1 MGTMARLIDS
11 GLEQVRNV
19 LVRMGNLAHEAISL
33 SLEGYMNGV
42 STYLKVREI
51 SDILVSTSDEA
62 EDKVFELIA
71 RFQPVASD
79 LRLLKSY
86 MKISY
91 NLARYGRYALDIS
104 QIYEKLDGLGL
115 CEDWVRKHV
124 EEMAVKVL
132 KMIRLSIDLLENRD
146 VKMAKSLSELEN
158 QVDEMYFKFLDKL
171 IGETSGVTKC
181 IISSVLVVRYL
192 ERIADHAT
200 YIGESIVYIVTGERI
215 MLR

>member
-1 MGTMARLIDS
+1 MARLIDS
-11 GLEQVRNV
+11 GLEQVRSM
-19 LVRMGNLAHEAISL
+19 LIRMGDLAHNAIFTSL
-33 SLEGYMNGV
+33 QGYVDGV
-42 STYLKVREI
+42 STYLEVQKT
-51 SDILVSTSDEA
+51 SDILVSTADEA

-115 CEDWVRKHV
+115 CEEWIRNHV
-124 EEMAVKVL
+124 KEMAKKVL
-132 KMIRLSIDLLENRD
+132 VMIRISMDMLENRD
-146 VKMAKSLSELEN
+146 VKMAKTLSELEK
-158 QVDEMYFKFLDKL
+158 QVDEMYFKFLDRL
-171 IGETSGVTKC
+171 IEETSAVNRC
-181 IISSVLVVRYL
+181 IISSVLVVRYM

-200 YIGESIVYIVTGERI
+200 YIGESVVYIVTGERVV
-215 MLR
+215 LR

>member
-1 MGTMARLIDS
+1 MTRLIDS
-11 GLEQVRNV
+11 GLEQVRSM
-19 LVRMGNLAHEAISL
+19 LIRMGDLAHEAIAK
-33 SLEGYMNGV
+33 SLEGYINGV
-42 STYLKVREI
+42 STYLEVQKTSV
-51 SDILVSTSDEA
+51 ILVSTAEEV

-115 CEDWVRKHV
+115 CEDWIRNHV
-124 EEMAVKVL
+124 MEMERKVL
-132 KMIRLSIDLLENRD
+132 EMIRISVDLLENRNIK
-146 VKMAKSLSELEN
+146 VAKTLSELEN

-171 IGETSGVTKC
+171 IDETSAINKC
-181 IISSVLVVRYL
+181 IISSVLVIRYL

-200 YIGESIVYIVTGERI
+200 YIGESVTYIVTGERV

>member
-1 MGTMARLIDS
+1 MARLIDS
-11 GLEQVRNV
+11 GLEQVRSM
-19 LVRMGNLAHEAISL
+19 LIRMGDLAHNAIST
-33 SLEGYMNGV
+33 SLKGYVDGV
-42 STYLKVREI
+42 STYLEVQKT
-51 SDILVSTSDEA
+51 SDILVSTADEA

-115 CEDWVRKHV
+115 CEEWIRNHV
-124 EEMAVKVL
+124 KEMAKKVL
-132 KMIRLSIDLLENRD
+132 EMIRISVDMLENRD
-146 VKMAKSLSELEN
+146 VKMAKTLSELEK
-158 QVDEMYFKFLDKL
+158 QVDEMYFKFLDRL
-171 IGETSGVTKC
+171 IEETSAVNRC
-181 IISSVLVVRYL
+181 IISSVLVVRYM

-200 YIGESIVYIVTGERI
+200 YIGESVVYIVTGERVV
-215 MLR
+215 LR